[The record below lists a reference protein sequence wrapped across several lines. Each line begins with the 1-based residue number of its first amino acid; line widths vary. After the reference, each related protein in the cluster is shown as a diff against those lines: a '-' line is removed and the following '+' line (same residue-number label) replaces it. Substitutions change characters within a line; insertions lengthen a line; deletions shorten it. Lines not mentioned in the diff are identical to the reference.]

1 MLTIKEASYRG
12 KPASVFWVTQ
22 GTETIGEVMT
32 GLQAEMKERF
42 RCGDSPSAGHMPLV
56 GEVAFIKTGL
66 FGHPAALAA
75 LTNELSCLF
84 GAICVQV
91 SPESYIASVVNQSAP
106 ASFKLGEIIPV
117 AEVKEHADPWSKS

>member
-1 MLTIKEASYRG
+1 MLTVKEASYRG

-32 GLQAEMKERF
+32 ALQAEMKQRF
-42 RCGDSPSAGHMPLV
+42 RCGDSPRAGHMPLV

-66 FGHPAALAA
+66 FGHPAALAT

-84 GAICVQV
+84 GTICVQV
-91 SPESYIASVVNQSAP
+91 SPDSYVAAVVNESAP
-106 ASFKLGEIIPV
+106 GRFKLGEVIPT
-117 AEVKEHADPWSKS
+117 AEVKEHEDPWSKT